1 MGINIVIPM
10 AGRGIRFSEA
20 GYTIPKP
27 LIQIQGKTIIER
39 AVESLGI
46 HGRYI
51 FIVQKDHM
59 EKFALGTLLNRIAP
73 NCEIIEIDEITEGP
87 ACTALLAK
95 SYIDNFHE
103 LVIANCDQIMQWD
116 AQKFLY
122 AAAIYD
128 GCVVTYHESTP
139 KNSYARIDSK
149 GKVLEIKEKE
159 VISNISLNG
168 IHHWHSGYL
177 FVDSAE
183 EMIANDDRA
192 PNNEFY
198 ISQTYNYMIKQGYS
212 VGFHHIPNQQHIN
225 VGVPDDLDRYLN
237 SI

>member
-27 LIQIQGKTIIER
+27 LIQVNGKPIIER
-39 AVESLGI
+39 AVESLGVP
-46 HGRYI
+46 GRYI
-51 FIVQKDHM
+51 FIVQKEHM

-73 NCEIIEIDEITEGP
+73 NCKIIEIDEITEGP

-95 SYIDNFHE
+95 PYIDNFHE

-122 AAAIYD
+122 EAAVYD
-128 GCVVTYHESTP
+128 GCVVTYHENTP
-139 KNSYARIDSK
+139 KNSYVRIDSK

-168 IHHWHSGYL
+168 IHHWTCGND
-177 FVDSAE
+177 FVESAE
-183 EMIANDDRA
+183 EMIANNDRA
-192 PNNEFY
+192 PNKEFY
-198 ISQTYNYMIKQGYS
+198 ISQTYNYMIKKGQEI
-212 VGFHHIPNQQHIN
+212 GFHHIPNQQHIN
-225 VGVPDDLDRYLN
+225 VGVPDDLDQYLKTL
-237 SI
+237 

>member
-1 MGINIVIPM
+1 MGTNIVIPM

-46 HGRYI
+46 HGTYI

-73 NCEIIEIDEITEGP
+73 NCKIIEIDEITEGP

-95 SYIDNFHE
+95 PYINNHHE
-103 LVIANCDQIMQWD
+103 LVIANCDQIMEWD

-122 AAAIYD
+122 EAVLHD
-128 GCVVTYHESTP
+128 GCVVTYHETTP

-149 GKVLEIKEKE
+149 GNVLEIKEKE

-168 IHHWHSGYL
+168 IHHWNCGYQ

-198 ISQTYNYMIKQGYS
+198 ISQSYNYMIKQGLS
-212 VGFHHIPNQQHIN
+212 VGFFHIPNQQHIN
-225 VGVPDDLDRYLN
+225 VGVPDDLDRYLQAL
-237 SI
+237 